1 MRGTYLE
8 DRVDAAPIATER
20 LQLRPHN
27 IADAD
32 AWHRLVSDPRVIR
45 HLSWPQRDAAAA
57 RQHLLDRTRHTT
69 LWQADDFLA
78 LAVTHEGAVIGDVS
92 LQLRSVASDIR
103 AVEVGWLLDPE
114 HQGHGYATE
123 AVRALLDV
131 AFTQVQA
138 RIALAV
144 IADDNTRSIALAQR
158 LGFSEVQRGSGT
170 RLFLATSAMVGG
182 R

>member
-20 LQLRPHN
+20 LQLRPHD

-32 AWHRLVSDPRVIR
+32 AWHRLVSNPHVIR
-45 HLSWPQRDAAAA
+45 HLSWPHRDAAAA

-78 LAVTHEGAVIGDVS
+78 LAVTREGAVIGDVS

-131 AFTQVQA
+131 AFNQVQA

-170 RLFLATSAMVGG
+170 RLYLATAAVVDG